1 MAFFC
6 MWMLIFYVPWTYF
19 NDNTVFLLYHNAT
32 KNMFKDNRLNLN
44 EKHFRYSK
52 THTEYKIEI
61 VSMQLF
67 KSASLLRNASYK
79 NSSKKNRHFN
89 LSAVVWRVSLWWDV
103 NRHPMSGNVGM
114 PQMFRN
120 RQNTIRKSFSFQY
133 IFLWEIKTFLQK
145 PSLNCT
151 VFFFSSWKILH
162 WSKMGNFPAAK
173 GRALAL
179 NIDMFCLHLCET
191 FNCSVDNYPTITR
204 F

>member
-1 MAFFC
+1 

-103 NRHPMSGNVGM
+103 NRHPMSGDVRM

-120 RQNTIRKSFSFQY
+120 KQNTIRKSFSFQY

-151 VFFFSSWKILH
+151 VFFQ
-162 WSKMGNFPAAK
+162 
-173 GRALAL
+173 
-179 NIDMFCLHLCET
+179 
-191 FNCSVDNYPTITR
+191 
-204 F
+204 